1 MSIEIKKNIIPE
13 ISEKITQETEI
24 KNIEVESISTVD
36 IEKIEKTLETKE
48 EELKKW
54 KKELEDEANKL
65 EARAIEIE
73 KKNIEVES
81 ILTIDIEKIEKTLE
95 TKEEELKK
103 WKKELEDKANKL
115 EARAIEIEKK
125 SIELDEREKN
135 AEEALKQKI
144 NLEYIEAKFKLSNEQ
159 ANRRTEF
166 ITELDKKR
174 NEFEKKREDAF
185 LELDKEIENT
195 RLNLRK
201 ELDILRKNH
210 EKELKKEYDE
220 QKVKLKKER
229 EEALENLKK
238 EIKERSAELDR
249 AESIFKD
256 TKNKVDEKNKKLQE
270 LEDDI
275 KKREEDLVDQKEN
288 FRREKRRLERE
299 RLRIEEADENLKEVV
314 NQKIEDTIKSLNQK
328 IETKDVELN
337 NLREELSKAMSE
349 IELIKSFRESYGD
362 DPQVLRQNIKEL
374 QDTNKNLRD
383 KLSNSSNKND
393 YDLLFDKYKD
403 ADSKV
408 KKLLEENTYLIAS
421 QESVNLLEAQHNNL
435 NSKYKSLES
444 TCESLK
450 NQLQIKEEELVRL
463 SAPEG
468 RLADRE
474 ARIASIMTGAMDDKK
489 DLIGAGEGLDS
500 RYNQKNEI
508 VWLENVWKKCQ
519 EYGIKFNKRILY
531 AFHTALKINE
541 WSTITVLA
549 GVSGTGKSE
558 LPRLYSEF
566 GGLNFCSV
574 AVQPNW
580 DSQESMLGFF
590 NSIDN
595 QFEPEEL
602 LKFLVQCTTDTRYNE
617 YMSVILLDEMNLA
630 HVEHYFAEF
639 LSKLET
645 RRGLSR
651 NYLPEIEVKLGAGV
665 KPYGLKLARTLLWT
679 GTMNQDET
687 TKSLSDKVLDRG
699 IIINFPRPKTLE
711 SRAKMGLI
719 TDYISND
726 RAKLH
731 KDTWQSWTS
740 HVIEFSEEQK
750 KEINNFRDIV
760 EKINNFLEEVGRA
773 LGHRVWQSIEYYIA
787 NYPTVRQAMNYQPKQ
802 NEKGKIV
809 WLPTNNELTGELK
822 EAMRTAFEDQ
832 IVQKIMPKLRG
843 IETRDKRGKSS
854 LDKIKDLLV
863 TNDFASL
870 QEDFEIAREQGY
882 GQFMW
887 NSAKYLDE
895 KDKKE
900 LEDESSAKE

>member
-54 KKELEDEANKL
+54 KKELEDE
-65 EARAIEIE
+65 
-73 KKNIEVES
+73 
-81 ILTIDIEKIEKTLE
+81 
-95 TKEEELKK
+95 
-103 WKKELEDKANKL
+103 ANKL

-421 QESVNLLEAQHNNL
+421 QESVNLLEAQHNIL

>member
-24 KNIEVESISTVD
+24 KNIEVESISTV
-36 IEKIEKTLETKE
+36 
-48 EELKKW
+48 
-54 KKELEDEANKL
+54 
-65 EARAIEIE
+65 
-73 KKNIEVES
+73 
-81 ILTIDIEKIEKTLE
+81 DIEKIEKTLE

-256 TKNKVDEKNKKLQE
+256 TKNRVDEKNKKLQE
-270 LEDDI
+270 LEEDI

-393 YDLLFDKYKD
+393 YDLLLDKYKD

-408 KKLLEENTYLIAS
+408 KKLLEENTYLNAS

>member
-36 IEKIEKTLETKE
+36 IKKIEKTLETKE

-54 KKELEDEANKL
+54 KKELEDKANKL

-81 ILTIDIEKIEKTLE
+81 ILTIDIEKIEKTFK

-256 TKNKVDEKNKKLQE
+256 TKNRVDEKNKKLQE

>member
-24 KNIEVESISTVD
+24 KNIEVESI
-36 IEKIEKTLETKE
+36 
-48 EELKKW
+48 
-54 KKELEDEANKL
+54 
-65 EARAIEIE
+65 
-73 KKNIEVES
+73 
-81 ILTIDIEKIEKTLE
+81 LTIDIEKIEKNFK

-421 QESVNLLEAQHNNL
+421 QESVNLLEAQHNIL